1 MNKVYYK
8 AVVTFNDGFTET
20 IIGFQITDLLV
31 EVGDFCNELFKRED
45 DPASVRIMKIQET
58 ATGNRVLS
66 SFYSEE
72 I

>member
-1 MNKVYYK
+1 MDKIYYK

-20 IIGFQITDLLV
+20 MVEGQITNLLAA
-31 EVGDFCNELFKRED
+31 VGDYCKELLERED

-72 I
+72 

>member
-1 MNKVYYK
+1 MDKIYYK

-20 IIGFQITDLLV
+20 MVEGQITDLLAA
-31 EVGDFCNELFKRED
+31 VGEYCMELARRED
-45 DPASVRIMKIQET
+45 DPATVRIMKIQDT

-72 I
+72 